1 MNEETQIN
9 ADREWRIGSGLARWR
24 RFGAIASWVGV
35 AAITGWLIS
44 RIIKEAADTEGGDF
58 RHFYWAAEA
67 MRQGRDVYD
76 SGTLGYIYPP
86 FFAWAIQPLV
96 SLGRVGAEQAWGGIN
111 LFLLVVSM
119 VLAFRIVSERLRGP
133 RDAITW
139 SFILLAG
146 ALLSI
151 DQIRQEFKQG
161 QTDTIVLASFT
172 LALYLLGRFPLVA
185 GMVLGFAAQ
194 VKHQAVLPVLYLLV
208 RGRVK
213 PMFGFVVA
221 MPLIATLPMTTMGKD
236 AWWDAMQRSYGYV
249 GSVSAVAETDAETAL
264 HPITWEKSVSIP
276 SAIAR
281 AIETQDGVP
290 SMLLMGLVGVT
301 AASVF
306 GITWLIFKRFGVP
319 MFVGRWGPKEEKSKP
334 GIVMIE
340 WAGLFIA
347 LLAFSPQ
354 AMNRHG
360 FILVFVHVLIAY
372 LIFVPKSGIN
382 RLPLIIGTLAY
393 QIAQVIPAEDD
404 GKLTESFGWWMHA
417 GGESWCMLLM
427 WFGLVWTGLDAVR
440 KGFPRFIVEKP
451 ELNS

>member
-1 MNEETQIN
+1 MDRQTQSN
-9 ADREWRIGSGLARWR
+9 SEREWYIGAGLARWR
-24 RFGAIASWVGV
+24 RRGAVASLLGLVAIA
-35 AAITGWLIS
+35 GWLVA
-44 RIIKEAADTEGGDF
+44 RIIKESSRTESGDF

-67 MRQGRDVYD
+67 MKLGQNPYD

-86 FFAWAIQPLV
+86 FFAWAIQPLLV
-96 SLGRVGAEQAWGGIN
+96 FGRIGAEQAWGAIN
-111 LFLLVVSM
+111 LVLLAVSM
-119 VLAFRIVSERLRGP
+119 VLAFRIVSERLKGP
-133 RDAITW
+133 RDVATW
-139 SFILLAG
+139 SFVLLVG

-172 LALYLLGRFPLVA
+172 TALYLLGRFPLVA

-221 MPLIATLPMTTMGKD
+221 LPLIATLPMTTMGKD

-249 GSVSAVAETDAETAL
+249 GSVSAVAETDAKTAL

-276 SAIAR
+276 STIAR
-281 AIETQDGVP
+281 FIETPEGVP
-290 SMLLMGLVGVT
+290 TALLMALVGLT
-301 AASVF
+301 SACVF
-306 GITWLIFKRFGVP
+306 GITWLIYKRFGVP
-319 MFVGRWGPKEEKSKP
+319 MFAGRWGPKEEQTKA
-334 GIVMIE
+334 GVVMIE
-340 WAGLFIA
+340 WAGLFVA

-360 FILVFVHVLIAY
+360 FILVFVHVLVAY
-372 LIFVPKSGIN
+372 LVCVPKSGIN
-382 RLPLIIGTLAY
+382 RWPLIVGALAY
-393 QIAQVIPAEDD
+393 QIAQVLPVEED
-404 GKLTESFGWWMHA
+404 GMLTESFGWWMRA

-427 WFGLVWTGLDAVR
+427 WFGLVWTGLDALR
-440 KGFPRFIVEKP
+440 KGYPVLRYE
-451 ELNS
+451 EQTLSA